1 MVSAT
6 LTIVNIDLVTAR
18 DLIKSVGTAMYSRRR
33 MVASSD
39 SPFTLRIDMD
49 LRLLASAFCG
59 AALTLAVVSFASASR
74 PQSQCTVDLAD
85 TNARLSA
92 IEKNLATIPTLA
104 SDISKLQA
112 APGSTTAQWQSD
124 ITQKL
129 DRLESDL
136 LDFQYQS
143 TLRH

>member
-1 MVSAT
+1 
-6 LTIVNIDLVTAR
+6 
-18 DLIKSVGTAMYSRRR
+18 
-33 MVASSD
+33 
-39 SPFTLRIDMD
+39 MD

-59 AALTLAVVSFASASR
+59 AALTLAVVSFASAPR

-92 IEKNLATIPTLA
+92 IEKNLATIPTL
-104 SDISKLQA
+104 SGDISRLQA
-112 APGSTTAQWQSD
+112 APGTTTAQWQSD

>member
-1 MVSAT
+1 
-6 LTIVNIDLVTAR
+6 
-18 DLIKSVGTAMYSRRR
+18 
-33 MVASSD
+33 MVAFPN

-59 AALTLAVVSFASASR
+59 AALTLAVVSLASAPH
-74 PQSQCTVDLAD
+74 PQNQCAVDLAD

-92 IEKNLATIPTLA
+92 IEKNVAIIPSLS
-104 SDISKLQA
+104 SDTSKLQA
-112 APGSTTAQWQSD
+112 AAGTTTAQWQSD
-124 ITQKL
+124 VTQKL

-136 LDFQYQS
+136 LDFKYES